1 MAIAG
6 GTKIETLDT
15 PRQMLALRHRL
26 EVRGGSSDRVVI
38 SGRRDRGPRVE
49 VYARA
54 HRVHRARAS
63 RAVVRG
69 RVASRRRGG
78 KVRDG
83 KRTPDGTRLL
93 RETAGDRVGPAL
105 ARRWDGSRGG

>member
-1 MAIAG
+1 MASPVAP
-6 GTKIETLDT
+6 KSRRWL
-15 PRQMLALRHRL
+15 QMLALRHRL

-38 SGRRDRGPRVE
+38 SGRRDRGSRVE

-69 RVASRRRGG
+69 RVA
-78 KVRDG
+78 
-83 KRTPDGTRLL
+83 
-93 RETAGDRVGPAL
+93 A
-105 ARRWDGSRGG
+105 SRGGEKSETGNAHPTAPVC

>member
-1 MAIAG
+1 MC
-6 GTKIETLDT
+6 
-15 PRQMLALRHRL
+15 RQMLALRHRL

-38 SGRRDRGPRVE
+38 SGRRDRGSRVE

-69 RVASRRRGG
+69 RVA
-78 KVRDG
+78 
-83 KRTPDGTRLL
+83 
-93 RETAGDRVGPAL
+93 A
-105 ARRWDGSRGG
+105 SRGGEKSETGNAHPTAPVC

>member
-1 MAIAG
+1 
-6 GTKIETLDT
+6 
-15 PRQMLALRHRL
+15 MLALRHRL

-49 VYARA
+49 VYARV

-69 RVASRRRGG
+69 RVVAAAGG
-78 KVRDG
+78 EKS
-83 KRTPDGTRLL
+83 
-93 RETAGDRVGPAL
+93 ETGNAHPTAPVC
-105 ARRWDGSRGG
+105 